1 MPRNEPS
8 NFERLHGH
16 MRNLK
21 QELGI
26 DMLHPNGV
34 SIHGKTYPAYNK
46 SIEFST
52 TNSKESGMVSLNIPL
67 ENGHRLFMFGHGLHH
82 PEGVL
87 NASFE
92 VNYPHKWT
100 DLNPGPWNGERTEG
114 YSYYPKDTGILT
126 PTNDEEMFKT
136 DNLNPKSPKEF
147 SDFIQRV
154 SSVPTKGYKR
164 SWSYSKDSKQ
174 MRDNPNEMMNKDDF
188 SEFHKYKHLGHSLG
202 SKNANPPHMVYT
214 IIHGATPNYDY
225 KIARHSYDIKTEQL
239 RKQE

>member
-34 SIHGKTYPAYNK
+34 VIHGKTYPAYNK

-52 TNSKESGMVSLNIPL
+52 TNSRDSGMVGFNIPL
-67 ENGHRLFMFGHGLHH
+67 ENGHRLFVFGHGLHH
-82 PEGVL
+82 REGVL

-100 DLNPGPWNGERTEG
+100 DLEPDNTWNDGRTEG
-114 YSYYPKDTGILT
+114 YSYYPKDNSILP
-126 PTNDEEMFKT
+126 PTDSEEVFKT
-136 DNLNPKSPKEF
+136 DNLNPKSPEEF
-147 SDFIQRV
+147 LNFMKQV

-164 SWSYSKDSKQ
+164 SWQLSTTSDL
-174 MRDNPNEMMNKDDF
+174 MRANPDKMMNKDDF
-188 SEFHKYKHLGHSLG
+188 SEFHKSKHLGNGLG
-202 SKNANPPHMVYT
+202 DKNAYPSHVIDT
-214 IIHGATPNYDY
+214 LIHSATSNSAYNIV
-225 KIARHSYDIKTEQL
+225 KHAYDIKTEQL
-239 RKQE
+239 RKV